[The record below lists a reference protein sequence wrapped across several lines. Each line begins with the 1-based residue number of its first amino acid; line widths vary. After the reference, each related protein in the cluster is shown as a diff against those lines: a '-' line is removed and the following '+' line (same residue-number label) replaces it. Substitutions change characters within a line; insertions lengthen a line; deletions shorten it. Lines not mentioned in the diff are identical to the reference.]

1 VRGEEDGV
9 VEGVSYADEDVAHLS
24 VAVERGG
31 GGESVLDSLDDQIDD
46 FEVDLGSFA
55 GVVEGGGCHGGIIRE
70 VGEEWNSRRGT
81 KRTLLGLRLET

>member
-24 VAVERGG
+24 VAVEGCGG
-31 GGESVLDSLDDQIDD
+31 GKGFLNNFDDVLDD

-55 GVVEGGGCHGGIIRE
+55 GVVEGGRCHGGIIRE
-70 VGEEWNSRRGT
+70 VGEEWNSHRGT
-81 KRTLLGLRLET
+81 KRTLLGFRL